1 MHFPKFLSLIS
12 LLAAILVLQGCE
24 GQSSPDEVAK
34 DFWDAVVSND
44 TANISQHV
52 AKKTL
57 EDPGLLSNKDKTL
70 TAVEIGTVTTHESS
84 AEVETVLIGNSD
96 GKDVRLPVTTYLVLE
111 DDAWKVHGQ
120 QSVNALVSASM
131 NLMMNDLT
139 GNISGLG
146 QALSD
151 SLSGGF
157 QEFINAFNKEAPKI
171 QKELEKLADEEKTRD
186 IGQKL
191 GKLFSEGLSDVM
203 GELSKGLDELSTG
216 LDNATRETPEN
227 QSGN

>member
-1 MHFPKFLSLIS
+1 MYLSRFSSLFI
-12 LLAAILVLQGCE
+12 LLALFALQGCGSHAPPE
-24 GQSSPDEVAK
+24 EVAK
-34 DFWDAVVSND
+34 NFWDAVVAND
-44 TANISQHV
+44 SEKIQQYV
-52 AKKTL
+52 AKNTL
-57 EDPGLLSNKDKTL
+57 EDASLLSNKEKML
-70 TAVEIGTVTTHESS
+70 NAVEIGAVTTKDDHAQ
-84 AEVETVLIGNSD
+84 AETTLIGESD
-96 GKDVRLPVTTYLVLE
+96 GKPTRLPVTTYLVLE
-111 DDAWKVHGQ
+111 DDDWKVHGQ

-157 QEFINAFNKEAPKI
+157 QEFISAFNKEAPNI
-171 QKELEKLADEEKTRD
+171 QKELEKLADEDKTRD

-203 GELSKGLDELSTG
+203 GELSKGLDELSTE
-216 LDNATRETPEN
+216 LDNATQETPEN